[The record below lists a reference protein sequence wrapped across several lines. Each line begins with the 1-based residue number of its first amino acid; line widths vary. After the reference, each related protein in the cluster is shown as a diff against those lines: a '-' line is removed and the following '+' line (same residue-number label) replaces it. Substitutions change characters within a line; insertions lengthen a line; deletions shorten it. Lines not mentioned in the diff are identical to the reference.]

1 MITHITRKQTKR
13 AKELARIQNLANGI
27 IPSKRR
33 RKLNPSRNLST
44 SNGELEVI
52 KFLMSNN
59 ILFMRE
65 KYLKG
70 CKNPIT
76 GNKLFFDFYLP
87 YKDTVIEFDGEQHF
101 KPVFEFH
108 KYNAE
113 DALKKQ
119 QSRDMMKNNYCKQN
133 SIKIIRISYLQIKE
147 VASILTKELNS

>member
-1 MITHITRKQTKR
+1 
-13 AKELARIQNLANGI
+13 
-27 IPSKRR
+27 
-33 RKLNPSRNLST
+33 
-44 SNGELEVI
+44 
-52 KFLMSNN
+52 
-59 ILFMRE
+59 MRE